1 MFPAELNRS
10 DAQIDVHGST
20 PSGDLMMTTMGSVVT
35 VLIAVSLT
43 ALASIQASSQPPTG
57 VQIPQPGVPQ
67 IMTLEGDFV
76 RVAYNNEGYV
86 ILGYQIA
93 NRTVGDEWVMLDVG
107 ITLME
112 RVRAYRLKREAVTLD
127 TPDGPLP
134 LPSIEQYRQNESK
147 VQGLQQRLR
156 VQRDSI
162 DYFPPWTHGA
172 NRLGFF
178 ADLNSRALPWDEA
191 EVTNSRA
198 CLGQLY
204 FHVPGGTKYGQYWLN
219 VKFAQSTVRVPF
231 RLLTQEEERTLD
243 KNYGSIKKQVDNAF
257 KKATKKK

>member
-1 MFPAELNRS
+1 
-10 DAQIDVHGST
+10 
-20 PSGDLMMTTMGSVVT
+20 MMTTMRSLST
-35 VLIAVSLT
+35 VLAAVSLA
-43 ALASIQASSQPPTG
+43 ALASVSASSQQQPA

-67 IMTLEGDFV
+67 IMTLEGKFV

-86 ILGYQIA
+86 IIGYQIA
-93 NRTVGDEWVMLDVG
+93 NRTIGNEWIMLDVG

-112 RVRAYRLKREAVTLD
+112 RVKDYRLKREAVSLD
-127 TPDGPLP
+127 TPDGKLP
-134 LPSIEQYRQNESK
+134 LPSIQEYRENESK
-147 VQGLQQRLR
+147 VQALQNRLK

-178 ADLNSRALPWDEA
+178 SDLGSRAMPWDEA

-204 FHVPGGTKYGQYWLN
+204 FHSPGGTKYGQYWLN
-219 VKFAQSTVRVPF
+219 VQFAQSVVRVPF
-231 RLLTQEEERTLD
+231 RLLTEEEEKKLG
-243 KNYGSIKKQVDNAF
+243 KNYGNIKKQVDAAF
-257 KKATKKK
+257 RKKKS

>member
-1 MFPAELNRS
+1 
-10 DAQIDVHGST
+10 
-20 PSGDLMMTTMGSVVT
+20 MMTARRSVATILAVGS
-35 VLIAVSLT
+35 LA
-43 ALASIQASSQPPTG
+43 ALASTQASSQQQTG

-67 IMTLEGDFV
+67 IMTLEGKFV

-107 ITLME
+107 LTLME
-112 RVRAYRLKREAVTLD
+112 RVQDYRLKREAVTLD
-127 TPDGPLP
+127 TPAGTLP
-134 LPSIEQYRQNESK
+134 LPSIEEYRQNESK
-147 VQGLQQRLR
+147 VQGLQNRLK

-162 DYFPPWTHGA
+162 DYFPPWTHGV

-178 ADLNSRALPWDEA
+178 ADLGSRAMPWDEA

-198 CLGQLY
+198 CMGQLY

-231 RLLTQEEERTLD
+231 RLLTKEEEQKLG
-243 KNYGSIKKQVDNAF
+243 KNYGNIKKQVDNAF
-257 KKATKKK
+257 KKATQKK

>member
-1 MFPAELNRS
+1 
-10 DAQIDVHGST
+10 
-20 PSGDLMMTTMGSVVT
+20 MTIMRW
-35 VLIAVSLT
+35 VST
-43 ALASIQASSQPPTG
+43 ALAASTLAALASVHASGQKKPE

-67 IMTLEGDFV
+67 IMTIEANFV

-93 NRTVGDEWVMLDVG
+93 NRTVGDEWIMLDVG

-112 RVRAYRLKREAVTLD
+112 KTKDYTLKRDAISLD
-127 TPDGPLP
+127 TPDGHLP
-134 LPSIEQYRQNESK
+134 LPSISEYRENESK
-147 VQGLQQRLR
+147 VQPLQNRMK

-162 DYFPPWTHGA
+162 NYFPPWTHGA

-178 ADLNSRALPWDEA
+178 SDLGSRAMPWDQA

-204 FHVPGGTKYGQYWLN
+204 FHIPGGTKYGQYWLN
-219 VKFAQSTVRVPF
+219 VKFAESVVRVPF
-231 RLLTQEEERTLD
+231 RLFTKEEEKTLD
-243 KNYGSIKKQVDNAF
+243 KNYGDIKKQIEAAF
-257 KKATKKK
+257 RKKT

>member
-1 MFPAELNRS
+1 MMKAMRS
-10 DAQIDVHGST
+10 L
-20 PSGDLMMTTMGSVVT
+20 PT
-35 VLIAVSLT
+35 VLAAVSLA
-43 ALASIQASSQPPTG
+43 ALASLHASGQQQPQ
-57 VQIPQPGVPQ
+57 VQIPKPGVPE
-67 IMTLEGDFV
+67 IMTLEGTFV

-86 ILGYQIA
+86 IMGYQIA
-93 NRTVGDEWVMLDVG
+93 NRTVGEEWVMLDVG
-107 ITLME
+107 LTLME
-112 RVRAYRLKREAVTLD
+112 RVKDYRLKREAISLD
-127 TPDGPLP
+127 TPDGTLP
-134 LPSIEQYRQNESK
+134 LPSIEEYRQNESK
-147 VQGLQQRLR
+147 VQALQNRLR

-178 ADLNSRALPWDEA
+178 ADLGSRAMPWNEA
-191 EVTNSRA
+191 EVTNNRA

-231 RLLTQEEERTLD
+231 RLFTAEEEKKLS
-243 KNYGSIKKQVDNAF
+243 KNYSSIKKQVDDAF